1 MRFNKII
8 QPYLHEEGGYIY
20 KIDFSSDKYSL
31 GGSALYQSQNKVG
44 KNAPDIKDSKYF
56 KLAFNTIQKCI
67 KENTIY
73 NEDCLKYMERL
84 KEQNIKVDC
93 IVLDPPYFNV
103 VNEKWDKEW
112 KSLEEYL
119 NRIENIFEKCNAVSK
134 YNCNLC
140 CVYVF
145 VIVVLY
151 IYIYIYI
158 LSIYIY
164 YIYTYIF
171 DN

>member
-1 MRFNKII
+1 M
-8 QPYLHEEGGYIY
+8 E
-20 KIDFSSDKYSL
+20 
-31 GGSALYQSQNKVG
+31 
-44 KNAPDIKDSKYF
+44 
-56 KLAFNTIQKCI
+56 I

-119 NRIENIFEKCNAVSK
+119 NWIENIKKMLSK
-134 YNCNLC
+134 NK
-140 CVYVF
+140 
-145 VIVVLY
+145 
-151 IYIYIYI
+151 
-158 LSIYIY
+158 
-164 YIYTYIF
+164 
-171 DN
+171 